1 MEKLTKEMIL
11 ERINSSIS
19 KELLIER
26 INSSIYSSLSKEDI
40 ISIINSIESKSDWYY
55 CHDDLL
61 SKMTHEE
68 FIQVLDKKG
77 YTYEIDGNK
86 IIVTHEGRVDLQY
99 LTSLPSDVVFRNGG
113 SVKLM
118 RLVSFPTGVEFKNV
132 GGVWLESLTS
142 IPSDVVF
149 RNEGGVH
156 FRRLNYRILESVEF
170 RNEGVIE
177 FIDMY
182 NTSSILFR
190 KYNNGYN
197 LFVHENYLD
206 DFCTLET
213 TVSYFRNK
221 REDFKPEVSDHWGE
235 EITRSVRKIL
245 NKYAKDNNV

>member
-1 MEKLTKEMIL
+1 
-11 ERINSSIS
+11 
-19 KELLIER
+19 
-26 INSSIYSSLSKEDI
+26 
-40 ISIINSIESKSDWYY
+40 
-55 CHDDLL
+55 
-61 SKMTHEE
+61 MTQEE
-68 FIQVLDKKG
+68 FIKILDKKTS
-77 YTYEIDGNK
+77 YSYEIEGDK
-86 IIVTHEGRVDLQY
+86 IIVTHEGGVNLQY
-99 LTSLPSDVVFRNGG
+99 LSSLPSDVVFKNGG
-113 SVKLM
+113 SVNLM
-118 RLVSFPTGVEFKNV
+118 RLVSFPTGVEFRNKGKV
-132 GGVWLESLTS
+132 CMESLSS

-156 FRRLNYRILESVEF
+156 FRRLDYRILESVEF
-170 RNEGVIE
+170 RNEGPIE

-182 NTSSILFR
+182 NPSSISFR

-221 REDFKPEVSDHWGE
+221 RKDFKPEVSDHWGE

>member
-19 KELLIER
+19 KELVIER

-55 CHDDLL
+55 CHDELL

-68 FIQVLDKKG
+68 FIQVLDKKN
-77 YTYEIDGNK
+77 YSYEIEGNK
-86 IIVTHEGRVDLQY
+86 IIVTHEGCVDLRY
-99 LTSLPSDVVFRNGG
+99 LTSLPSDVVFKNGG
-113 SVKLM
+113 YINLE
-118 RLVSFPTGVEFKNV
+118 RLVSFPTGVEFRNKGEVDLIAVNF
-132 GGVWLESLTS
+132 L
-142 IPSDVVF
+142 PSDVVF

-182 NTSSILFR
+182 NPSSIRFR
-190 KYNNGYN
+190 KYNNGYS

-213 TVSYFRNK
+213 TVAYFRNK
-221 REDFKPEVSDHWGE
+221 RKDFKPEVSDHWGE
-235 EITRSVRKIL
+235 EITKSIMKIL
-245 NKYAKDNNV
+245 KKNQLNK

>member
-68 FIQVLDKKG
+68 FIQVLDKEG
-77 YTYEIDGNK
+77 YTYEIEGNK
-86 IIVTHEGRVDLQY
+86 IIVTNKGKVGLEY
-99 LTSLPSDVVFRNGG
+99 LTSL
-113 SVKLM
+113 
-118 RLVSFPTGVEFKNV
+118 
-132 GGVWLESLTS
+132 
-142 IPSDVVF
+142 PSDVVF

-156 FRRLNYRILESVEF
+156 FRRLDYRILESVEF

-221 REDFKPEVSDHWGE
+221 RKDFKPEVSDYWGE

-245 NKYAKDNNV
+245 KRNQLKQVL

>member
-1 MEKLTKEMIL
+1 
-11 ERINSSIS
+11 
-19 KELLIER
+19 
-26 INSSIYSSLSKEDI
+26 
-40 ISIINSIESKSDWYY
+40 
-55 CHDDLL
+55 
-61 SKMTHEE
+61 MTQEE
-68 FIQVLDKKG
+68 FIAILDEEG
-77 YTYEIDGNK
+77 YSYK
-86 IIVTHEGRVDLQY
+86 IEGDKIVVTHNGYVDLNS
-99 LTSLPSDVVFRNGG
+99 LTSLSP
-113 SVKLM
+113 
-118 RLVSFPTGVEFKNV
+118 GVEFKNV

-221 REDFKPEVSDHWGE
+221 RKDFKPEVSDYWGE

-245 NKYAKDNNV
+245 KRNQLKQVL